1 MLRCVRAPSTTS
13 WRAAVSFCVSE
24 VSYNADPDETPAR
37 SWSFS
42 FSQVSRCQRLAGR
55 RKLFGIP
62 TEARDGDGGFCD
74 RKDKD
79 AGAQGIQLLVVH
91 SPFRF
96 WLYHVLSVQAVS
108 NLIGIIEVS

>member
-24 VSYNADPDETPAR
+24 VSYNADPDGTPAR

-55 RKLFGIP
+55 RKPFGIP
-62 TEARDGDGGFCD
+62 TEARDVDGVFCD
-74 RKDKD
+74 REEKMQTREGFSLWWRT
-79 AGAQGIQLLVVH
+79 AHLCFGFTTCSA
-91 SPFRF
+91 
-96 WLYHVLSVQAVS
+96 
-108 NLIGIIEVS
+108 